1 MLTEFTSLPIIDIS
15 PLLSALQEPSGRC
28 SGPPGTSEAELVMQ
42 QIDEACREVGFFYI
56 TGHGVSEELQG
67 RMEQQAQHFFTLPQV
82 RGGHVSLGGGPG
94 AGAAGTTLD
103 RNCFTLPQGRPG
115 AEAAGAALLHKLDSS
130 GSIVPATRRAAA
142 PFTLGK
148 WNRQSAEVAMLMT
161 TITAPFTPPG
171 NEAGHPHEQGWAGVA
186 RLLPYRG
193 GAHLREA
200 RHEGGRWRLKG
211 PVYKCGHK
219 YEKMWTLT

>member
-82 RGGHVSLGGGPG
+82 HAPLTMSRQSPPSYVTAVWGGGGPG
-94 AGAAGTTLD
+94 PKQQALHFCTSWIRPAAS
-103 RNCFTLPQGRPG
+103 FP
-115 AEAAGAALLHKLDSS
+115 
-130 GSIVPATRRAAA
+130 
-142 PFTLGK
+142 
-148 WNRQSAEVAMLMT
+148 
-161 TITAPFTPPG
+161 PPG
-171 NEAGHPHEQGWAGVA
+171 G
-186 RLLPYRG
+186 LLPPSPLG
-193 GAHLREA
+193 NGT
-200 RHEGGRWRLKG
+200 GSPLKSL
-211 PVYKCGHK
+211 C
-219 YEKMWTLT
+219 